1 MQRRRPIKKIT
12 TSEFL
17 ERTSRASK
25 RETKVSV
32 SGENETK
39 LVIKPGNARRGL
51 TTQLTTCTSIVQSRG
66 K

>member
-17 ERTSRASK
+17 ERTSRTSK

-39 LVIKPGNARRGL
+39 LVIKPGNAR
-51 TTQLTTCTSIVQSRG
+51 
-66 K
+66 